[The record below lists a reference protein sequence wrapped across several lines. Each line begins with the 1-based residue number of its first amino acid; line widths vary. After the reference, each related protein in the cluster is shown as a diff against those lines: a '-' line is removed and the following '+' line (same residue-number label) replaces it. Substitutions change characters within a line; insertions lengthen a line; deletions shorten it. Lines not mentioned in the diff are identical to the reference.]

1 MTYFRV
7 RSPGVETSYYTEQT
21 ASAVTLQSSEVKK
34 ISKQEF
40 MQGATPPAPVAT
52 VGAQWPSAPAAAGGS
67 AAPVKPQ

>member
-1 MTYFRV
+1 MQMTFGFGAR
-7 RSPGVETSYYTEQT
+7 GVVIAMT
-21 ASAVTLQSSEVKK
+21 ASVKK

-40 MQGATPPAPVAT
+40 MQGTTAPVPAAT